1 MSGYPVDPD
10 TPTSTI
16 ARRSGVDRRK
26 RGAPESTTWASVS
39 SVYWGSSQIPTG
51 EGVYVSLWKK
61 PALVA
66 VSALTAFAVS
76 ACGVPSGAS
85 EASKQPS
92 VLELLASD
100 LKGSLLKTAEATDKT
115 DSVTV
120 TMTGTIGGQK
130 ISMQGVL
137 DLGDPLKAEMKM
149 TNAMGAATSV
159 RMIGAV
165 IYAEIPAEGRKGT
178 GGKRWMKMDM
188 TGLSEMAGT
197 DFSKQFDDMDP
208 IKQVKTLLAIEGTTV
223 VGQETVNGV
232 PTVHYTVTTPVA
244 TYLAQIDA
252 MHRDATEQTL
262 ATQGVKELKID
273 LWVDE
278 QYRPRRAGMVMGK
291 MGDMVI
297 DYTDYGKAVTIE
309 TPPPAETTDLAEMLK
324 GLTADS

>member
-1 MSGYPVDPD
+1 MSF
-10 TPTSTI
+10 
-16 ARRSGVDRRK
+16 
-26 RGAPESTTWASVS
+26 
-39 SVYWGSSQIPTG
+39 
-51 EGVYVSLWKK
+51 WKK

-76 ACGVPSGAS
+76 ACGVTSGAS
-85 EASKQPS
+85 DEPKQPKQPS

-100 LKGSLLKTAEATDKT
+100 LKGSLLKTVETTDKT

-120 TMTGTIGGQK
+120 TMTGTMGGEK

-149 TNAMGAATSV
+149 TDAKGDTTTV

-165 IYAEIPAEGRKGT
+165 IFAEIPAENRTGT
-178 GGKRWMKMDM
+178 GGKRWMKMDL
-188 TGLSEMAGT
+188 TGLSKMAGT
-197 DFSKQFDDMDP
+197 DFTKQFEDADP
-208 IKQVKTLLAIEGTTV
+208 VKQVKTLLAIDGTTV

-244 TYLAQIDA
+244 TYLKQIDA
-252 MHRDATEQTL
+252 RRRDATEQTL
-262 ATQGVKELKID
+262 ATQGVKELKVD

-278 QYRPRRAGMVMGK
+278 QYRPRRAGLVMGT

-297 DYTDYGKAVTIE
+297 DYTDYNKAVAIE
-309 TPPPAETTDLAEMLK
+309 PPPPAETTDFAEMLK